1 MTDVEKDLVHAVR
14 LGLDGRVHDVAALA
28 RRALRAIAERRPDL
42 ADDISIV
49 LRSTS
54 AITRRAPTPG
64 ESPAK
69 AEPTNADAPV
79 DLDTRNQLLRREAPG
94 TLPFEPTWPSVV
106 RDQLLRVLRER
117 EREQALNAEGLTP
130 TRSLLFVGPPGVGKT
145 LAARWLARELDRP
158 LLVLDLASVMS
169 SFLGRTGGNIRAVL
183 DHARS
188 FPCVLLLDE
197 FDSIAK
203 RRDDASEIG
212 ELKRLVTVLLQA
224 VDEWP
229 ASSLLIA
236 ATNHPELLDPAV
248 WRRFERVVKFPN
260 PSKDDIER
268 LLSSV
273 LQAGSVGVERDV
285 LAAVLEGRS
294 FADVMSMLTA
304 MKRDAVISGRSA
316 EDLLDELI
324 AEQVRDA
331 KKDVQLRV
339 ASALAARG
347 VSQREIHTRTG
358 LSRDTLRKRLP
369 SEKRSRS
376 RGAKKES

>member
-42 ADDISIV
+42 ADDILIV

-54 AITRRAPTPG
+54 AITRRATPPG
-64 ESPAK
+64 APPAK

-79 DLDTRNQLLRREAPG
+79 DLDTRNQLLRREDPG

-106 RDQLLRVLRER
+106 HDQLIRVLLER
-117 EREQALNAEGLTP
+117 EREQALIAEGLTP

-145 LAARWLARELDRP
+145 LAARWLARELARP

-203 RRDDASEIG
+203 RRDDTSEIG

-273 LQAGSVGVERDV
+273 LQSGSGGVERDV

-316 EDLLDELI
+316 EDLLDDI
-324 AEQVRDA
+324 ITEQVRDA